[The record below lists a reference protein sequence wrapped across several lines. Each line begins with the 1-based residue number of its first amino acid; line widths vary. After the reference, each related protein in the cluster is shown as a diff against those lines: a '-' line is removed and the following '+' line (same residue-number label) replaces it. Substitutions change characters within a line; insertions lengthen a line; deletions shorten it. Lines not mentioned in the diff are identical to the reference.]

1 MSGEGGMGGSLATRR
16 NISSS
21 TVVKQENMD
30 APIRGAVPNGYPAG
44 MSVCPP
50 RGNPTSNLSTYFLK
64 YLISPSFLFIPVQ
77 QNKLH
82 EKFFLSST
90 YFNIFSYSHHL

>member
-50 RGNPTSNLSTYFLK
+50 RGNPTSNLSTYFVK

-82 EKFFLSST
+82 EKFFEFYL
-90 YFNIFSYSHHL
+90 L